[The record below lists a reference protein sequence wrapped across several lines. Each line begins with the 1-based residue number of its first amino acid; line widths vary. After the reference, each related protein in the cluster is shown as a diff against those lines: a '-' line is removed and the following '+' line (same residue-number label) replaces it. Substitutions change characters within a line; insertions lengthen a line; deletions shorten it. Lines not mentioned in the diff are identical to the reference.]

1 MFRAPRSDACGVL
14 SAGHGWTTRTP
25 FGFLVWALGVV
36 VPASGCGVCC
46 LSLVGLCICWW
57 VGGTRDISV
66 EALFP
71 EGRDRFELGSSGWSL
86 VLGIDAVGGPPHC
99 DLTDEGGARVTT
111 RWCPDC
117 LGIPSAGV
125 VLNLVC
131 EVNDQLGSL
140 CQVVAPDGMVM
151 ERWWNAREPGQRTW
165 VGQRELWEAPVE
177 DGGHVA
183 CGFEVSSAGG
193 CQHVAEWVLSRFGG
207 EGEQVGSQGWPGR
220 FGGESGE
227 VLVGL
232 VELCDGLRSDELF
245 GCDVE
250 AVGVALDRLRKPGLW
265 VVELAQQGAGGEGRF
280 IAGEDL
286 L

>member
-1 MFRAPRSDACGVL
+1 MFRAAPSDDCGVL
-14 SAGHGWTTRTP
+14 SAGRGWTTRTP
-25 FGFLVWALGVV
+25 FGFLVWALAVV

-71 EGRDRFELGSSGWSL
+71 EGRDRFELGSSSWSL

-131 EVNDQLGSL
+131 EVDDQLVIALPGSRSRR
-140 CQVVAPDGMVM
+140 DGHGAFVECPGARAADPSNSSDLRWTACESRASGLLSSRSKVLA
-151 ERWWNAREPGQRTW
+151 ERGASSRARI
-165 VGQRELWEAPVE
+165 
-177 DGGHVA
+177 
-183 CGFEVSSAGG
+183 CCSVS
-193 CQHVAEWVLSRFGG
+193 
-207 EGEQVGSQGWPGR
+207 
-220 FGGESGE
+220 
-227 VLVGL
+227 
-232 VELCDGLRSDELF
+232 
-245 GCDVE
+245 
-250 AVGVALDRLRKPGLW
+250 VGVR
-265 VVELAQQGAGGEGRF
+265 GAMVSGWMTVCGSPSPTTWR
-280 IAGEDL
+280 
-286 L
+286 